1 MHVCFCVCVCV
12 CVNACMLLWVY
23 LHACVYM
30 WACMCVCVFTDIHAS
45 CSVYIYILYMHAR
58 VCCRE
63 NYIGSWE
70 LAKQQLLPSAPVFFF
85 FFWIK
90 ANPGFK
96 LRWELLM
103 EHFHW
108 SSLQTFMTWFYS
120 RYFRCILLQAFK
132 YPNCSLLVCIILL
145 IGCLSCLNLKGVV
158 LDCGKQSW
166 KNKPDAYRCVTYLVL
181 LCVCV
186 CVCVCACMRE

>member
-1 MHVCFCVCVCV
+1 M
-12 CVNACMLLWVY
+12 
-23 LHACVYM
+23 
-30 WACMCVCVFTDIHAS
+30 
-45 CSVYIYILYMHAR
+45 
-58 VCCRE
+58 
-63 NYIGSWE
+63 
-70 LAKQQLLPSAPVFFF
+70 
-85 FFWIK
+85 
-90 ANPGFK
+90 NPDFK
-96 LRWELLM
+96 LRRELLM

-120 RYFRCILLQAFK
+120 RHFRCILLKAFK

-166 KNKPDAYRCVTYLVL
+166 KNKPDAYICVTCLVL

-186 CVCVCACMRE
+186 CVYERIKRNPAVPLWVFFFSPAVVSLRSLSQWLAKEITSFSLENQRTRELISAWKMSRKHNKDLSCIQ

>member
-1 MHVCFCVCVCV
+1 MYASVCVCE
-12 CVNACMLLWVY
+12 CMYASVS
-23 LHACVYM
+23 VFT
-30 WACMCVCVFTDIHAS
+30 CMCVYVSMYVCV
-45 CSVYIYILYMHAR
+45 CSRTSMQVALYIYILYMHAR

-70 LAKQQLLPSAPVFFF
+70 LAKQQLLPSAPFCFVLL
-85 FFWIK
+85 IK
-90 ANPGFK
+90 ANPDFK

-108 SSLQTFMTWFYS
+108 SSLQTFMTWLYS

-158 LDCGKQSW
+158 LDCGKRSW

-186 CVCVCACMRE
+186 CACMRE